1 MEPGQQAGD
10 TPNAPSGQTMR
21 ISPSA
26 KKLADRYGVSP
37 EVMEEIISDTRNQA
51 SARVEARGEARGEAS
66 VRERVAPVVPLVEKV
81 EPAVQTAVVTKP
93 VAEKVVTPGQNTVV
107 VADERD
113 RGLSAGSVILGILLI
128 LAIVLL
134 FYFRPWT
141 ETQQTGSKD
150 STAVAARIAP
160 PDTLPATL
168 PAMIDTVDHS
178 KDAIPV
184 APAKHHRRAHRKATP
199 RLYTTSSP
207 IQAQE
212 RLAELRASGNSRA
225 YLETVERNGNTYYRL
240 HQSRR

>member
-1 MEPGQQAGD
+1 
-10 TPNAPSGQTMR
+10 MR

-51 SARVEARGEARGEAS
+51 SARVEAGTL
-66 VRERVAPVVPLVEKV
+66 ERVAPVAPIIEKIQPTVPATPVVMPVVER
-81 EPAVQTAVVTKP
+81 
-93 VAEKVVTPGQNTVV
+93 VVTPGQNTVV
-107 VADERD
+107 VAGERD

-134 FYFRPWT
+134 FYFRPWSEST
-141 ETQQTGSKD
+141 SIITRD
-150 STAVAARIAP
+150 STAQAHLSPP

-178 KDAIPV
+178 KGAIPTV
-184 APAKHHRRAHRKATP
+184 PAKHHSRSHRRSTP